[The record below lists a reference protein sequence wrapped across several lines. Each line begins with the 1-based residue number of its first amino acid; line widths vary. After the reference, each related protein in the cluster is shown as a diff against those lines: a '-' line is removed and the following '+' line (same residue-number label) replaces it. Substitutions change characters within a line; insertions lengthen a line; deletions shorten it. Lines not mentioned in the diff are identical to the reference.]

1 MLLRHPLT
9 VLIDAASQAM
19 RALARLLGRIGT
31 GRRHRAAA
39 DQTLAALAERFPGA
53 PEHWLRFI
61 AERAPALAKT
71 GDMGAL
77 RMPAPAV
84 PAAMPEPFGTPSPR
98 RADPARMAGTV
109 AAPDTQ
115 PSGQGPA
122 PSAPPEPRIR
132 TALLRLELA
141 SGASARASAAPA
153 VSRARAAI
161 RMVRPEPA
169 AALLRPET
177 VRSAPAPSRPDGIS
191 GPSPR
196 ADAAPHHAAPA
207 GQGMPRP
214 RVFAAGQ
221 LPPAPVGRE
230 PEEPRREPPAT
241 RLQARDA
248 LPESGAAPTGD
259 RRGAMP
265 AAPLPA
271 SFGADRRQPA
281 GPSGPQA
288 FGDIGQAEQAP
299 SAPNEPAFLGRAF
312 VPAVPPVAADRGAG
326 WMVLAPTGREAR
338 PATDR
343 DAARSIGAGG
353 AMHDPQRPDWPSLPS
368 AEPAPIVDAH
378 VDPSR
383 LDRLRQEQ
391 EVGLWNA

>member
-9 VLIDAASQAM
+9 VLIDAAGQAM
-19 RALARLLGRIGT
+19 RALARILDRIGA

-61 AERAPALAKT
+61 AEQAPALAET
-71 GDMGAL
+71 GDMAAL
-77 RMPAPAV
+77 RMPGPAEL
-84 PAAMPEPFGTPSPR
+84 AMMPEPHGASFPR
-98 RADPARMAGTV
+98 RVDPARTAGTV

-115 PSGQGPA
+115 ASGHSHA
-122 PSAPPEPRIR
+122 PSATPVGPRRR
-132 TALLRLELA
+132 TALLRLEPA
-141 SGASARASAAPA
+141 SGAPAKAPSPAAPA
-153 VSRARAAI
+153 MSRARAAI
-161 RMVRPEPA
+161 RMVRPEPVA
-169 AALLRPET
+169 AVRRPET
-177 VRSAPAPSRPDGIS
+177 VRSAPPPSRPDGIAS
-191 GPSPR
+191 PSPQ

-221 LPPAPVGRE
+221 LPPEPVRRE

-241 RLQARDA
+241 RIQGRDA
-248 LPESGAAPTGD
+248 LPEGGAAPTSD

-265 AAPLPA
+265 AASLPN
-271 SFGADRRQPA
+271 SFGVDRRQPA
-281 GPSGPQA
+281 GPRA
-288 FGDIGQAEQAP
+288 FGDIGQAGQVP
-299 SAPNEPAFLGRAF
+299 SAPEGPARRDRTLA
-312 VPAVPPVAADRGAG
+312 PSVPPAADRGAG
-326 WMVLAPTGREAR
+326 WMILAPAGREAR

-353 AMHDPQRPDWPSLPS
+353 AMHGPQRPDWPSLPS

>member
-9 VLIDAASQAM
+9 VLIDAAGQAM
-19 RALARLLGRIGT
+19 RALARILGRFGA

-61 AERAPALAKT
+61 AEQAPALAET

-77 RMPAPAV
+77 RMPGPAE
-84 PAAMPEPFGTPSPR
+84 PAMMPEPHGAPSPR
-98 RADPARMAGTV
+98 RTDPARPAGTV
-109 AAPDTQ
+109 AAPQTR
-115 PSGQGPA
+115 PSGHSPA
-122 PSAPPEPRIR
+122 PSGPPAGPRRR
-132 TALLRLELA
+132 TALVRLEPA
-141 SGASARASAAPA
+141 SGAPAKAPSPAA
-153 VSRARAAI
+153 SRARAAI
-161 RMVRPEPA
+161 RMVRPELA
-169 AALLRPET
+169 AAARRSEA
-177 VRSAPAPSRPDGIS
+177 VRSAPAPSRPDGIAGS
-191 GPSPR
+191 PPR
-196 ADAAPHHAAPA
+196 ADAARHHAAPA

-221 LPPAPVGRE
+221 RLSAPVRHE
-230 PEEPRREPPAT
+230 SEEPRREPLAT
-241 RLQARDA
+241 RIQGRDA

-265 AAPLPA
+265 AAPLPD
-271 SFGADRRQPA
+271 SVGADRRQPA
-281 GPSGPQA
+281 GPRA
-288 FGDIGQAEQAP
+288 FGDIGQAGQAP
-299 SAPNEPAFLGRAF
+299 SAPDGPARRDRAF
-312 VPAVPPVAADRGAG
+312 APSVPPAATDRGAG
-326 WMVLAPTGREAR
+326 WMVLTPAGREAR

-343 DAARSIGAGG
+343 DAARSIGVGG
-353 AMHDPQRPDWPSLPS
+353 TTHDPRRPDWPSLPS

-391 EVGLWNA
+391 EGGLWNA